1 MLVLQDCI
9 DKLAG
14 FKKTFAQKFGI
25 TKLGIFGSVARKENT
40 ENSDIDIVVE
50 VEKPSLQLM
59 YELKEALKQLFN
71 CEVDLVRFRRLEDI
85 LESINLIQE
94 WSEGRTTVNDF
105 MTTPTGV
112 MAFNACVMRL
122 QIIGEHVGKLLK
134 NENKPLDAYPNI
146 PWNAI
151 YGLRN
156 IISHEYANIDEDIIV
171 SVIKDDLL
179 PLKEAIES
187 LIKKY

>member
-1 MLVLQDCI
+1 MSLLTSFRNGV
-9 DKLAG
+9 
-14 FKKTFAQKFGI
+14 
-25 TKLGIFGSVARKENT
+25 KE
-40 ENSDIDIVVE
+40 D
-50 VEKPSLQLM
+50 
-59 YELKEALKQLFN
+59 
-71 CEVDLVRFRRLEDI
+71 
-85 LESINLIQE
+85 
-94 WSEGRTTVNDF
+94 VNDF

-122 QIIGEHVGKLLK
+122 QIIGEHVGLK

-187 LIKKY
+187 LIENY

>member
-1 MLVLQDCI
+1 M
-9 DKLAG
+9 
-14 FKKTFAQKFGI
+14 
-25 TKLGIFGSVARKENT
+25 KE
-40 ENSDIDIVVE
+40 
-50 VEKPSLQLM
+50 
-59 YELKEALKQLFN
+59 
-71 CEVDLVRFRRLEDI
+71 
-85 LESINLIQE
+85 
-94 WSEGRTTVNDF
+94 GTTVNDF

-156 IISHEYANIDEDIIV
+156 IISHDYANIDEDIIV
-171 SVIKDDLL
+171 SVINDDLL

-187 LIKKY
+187 LIEKY